1 MSSHDSLLRAAGV
14 VSALVTLLGSPRA
27 VAQTEAPVAARPPGA
42 ALAQSLD
49 SLVATALAVNPKI
62 RAAAARVQAARARVG
77 PAGARPD
84 PMLMAGVQNFP
95 VSEPGFSDFMTMK
108 MVGISQTLPYP
119 GKLGLRERAARD
131 EVRAAEA
138 QLDDAKLTVVRD
150 VKDAYYDLALTDQAM
165 EIVRRNQDVLANLV
179 TVTGAQYTAGTGA
192 QSDVLRVRLES
203 ARLSEEGNR
212 LAEARRAALARL
224 NAALARPSSAPLA
237 PAAYPERVLRA
248 AVPDSAAQIHF
259 TSAALGAGAADSPLL
274 PLDSLQA
281 LAIQHS
287 PMLRSHEA
295 ELRAQAARVE
305 LARKASLPDFDVS
318 LQYGQRQG
326 LSDMVS
332 AVVSIPLPIQKGRKQ
347 DEEAAA
353 ARAELAAREAEHYDA
368 VNALRADVAQHV
380 SDIERARTQLALSV
394 KAILPQARA
403 SLASATAGYQVG
415 RIPFATVMDA
425 QASVFNFETA
435 YYQALT
441 DFAKALADLEQ
452 TVGAEVLR

>member
-1 MSSHDSLLRAAGV
+1 MSSHNLLLRAAGV
-14 VSALVTLLGSPRA
+14 VIALAVLLGSPRA
-27 VAQTEAPVAARPPGA
+27 IAQTAAPVATHHPVA
-42 ALAQSLD
+42 AVVPTLD
-49 SLVATALAVNPKI
+49 SLVATALAANPKI

-84 PMLMAGVQNFP
+84 PMLMAGVQNLP

-108 MVGISQTLPYP
+108 MVGLSQTLPFP
-119 GKLGLRERAARD
+119 GKLGLRERAAKD
-131 EVRAAEA
+131 ELRAAEA
-138 QLDDAKLTVVRD
+138 QLDDAKLTVIRD
-150 VKDAYYDLALTDQAM
+150 VRDAYYDIAFADQAM
-165 EIVRRNQDVLANLV
+165 EIVRRNQDVLGHLI
-179 TVTGAQYTAGTGA
+179 TVTNAQYTAGTGA
-192 QSDVLRVRLES
+192 QSDVLRARLES

-224 NAALARPSSAPLA
+224 NVALAWPSSAPLA
-237 PAAYPERVLRA
+237 PVAYPERVLRT
-248 AVPDSAAQIHF
+248 AVSDSAGQIHF
-259 TSAALGAGAADSPLL
+259 TSVALGAGAADSPLL

-281 LAIQHS
+281 LAIRHN

-326 LSDMVS
+326 RSDMVS

-368 VNALRADVAQHV
+368 VNAVRASVAQRV

-403 SLASATAGYQVG
+403 TLASATAGYQVG
-415 RIPFATVMDA
+415 RTPFATVMDA
-425 QASVFNFETA
+425 QASVFNLETA